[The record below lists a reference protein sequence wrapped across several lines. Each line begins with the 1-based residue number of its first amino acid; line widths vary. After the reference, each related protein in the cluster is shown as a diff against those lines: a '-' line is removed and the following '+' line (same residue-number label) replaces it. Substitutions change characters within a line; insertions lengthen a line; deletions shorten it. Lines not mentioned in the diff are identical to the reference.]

1 MEILQKLIA
10 LACIF
15 GAVWF
20 MLPLISNILHI
31 GMVYPALLL
40 TLIASMLLFSEK
52 IKTVLSESF
61 WNVAFAIL
69 VAGALIIAVFIGF
82 MALSASNRPKNQE
95 KITVVVLGCKVDGN
109 VPSRMLYDRIKTAYD
124 YLSENPQAVCVAS
137 GGQGNGES
145 ISEAECI
152 KRELVKLG
160 IDETRI
166 FIEDK
171 STNTRENIMFS
182 VKVIAE
188 NSLPT
193 DIAIA
198 SDNFHQ
204 LRAKIYADKN
214 GLNAYSLGCPTVW
227 YLSPSYW
234 TREIPAI
241 IIAIFR

>member
-15 GAVWF
+15 GVVWF

-214 GLNAYSLGCPTVW
+214 GLNAYSLGCPTIW
-227 YLSPSYW
+227 YLNPSYW

-241 IIAIFR
+241 IIAIFG